1 MPQRPHPAR
10 YAPVLAAWMLGLSSW
25 PVTARA
31 QVPDGPPLTAPL
43 AGPGSPVVTPSTPN
57 VKPVAP
63 ALVRPAPGLASPP
76 VPTTSGT
83 GSVSAVPDAE
93 AETALAQA
101 LELERQ
107 FKWSAAMDVYEKAL
121 DRWPARVDLR
131 HRLRLCETHY
141 RLNRRYQ
148 DRSFRSVLLRL
159 SQNQAID
166 LYDEILE
173 RIQSHYVEPISFVP
187 LLRRGLDNLE
197 VALRDA
203 TFLKTNL
210 PGAEPSRVQAL
221 RQWLT
226 GRREQLAAGD
236 RIEVRAFIAECCAV
250 AGQSVGLTPA
260 AVAMEFAYGACDSL
274 DDYTAYL
281 SPDRLDD
288 LFAVID
294 GNFVGLGVELKTDD
308 QGLKLVG
315 VIPGGPAAEAGLKVG
330 EKITKIGGQSI
341 AGLGLDEAASK
352 LQGAAGTAVDL
363 VILDAG
369 GTSRAVRL
377 PRREVEVKSVT
388 AARIVDPA
396 AGIGYLRLDGFQKT
410 STDELRSS
418 IAVLQQQGLRYLIL
432 DLRGNP
438 GGLLDVA
445 VEIADE
451 FLESGV
457 IVSTRGRAVN
467 QSMVYRA
474 RPGAAWRMPVAVLID
489 HDSASASEILA
500 GALKDNHR
508 AQVLGERSYGKGSVQ
523 SIFQLRT
530 APAGLKLTTAKFYS
544 PLNRSYSE
552 QGVDPDI
559 QVRTALKPPADA
571 AGLPAPEPAENAAE
585 RLGKPETDPVLQRA
599 MAQARRQI
607 TAR

>member
-1 MPQRPHPAR
+1 MPQRPHPVPPTLA
-10 YAPVLAAWMLGLSSW
+10 LAALVLITPNLVARS
-25 PVTARA
+25 RA
-31 QVPDGPPLTAPL
+31 QEGPSLTAPVVSPSAVPTTPAPPL
-43 AGPGSPVVTPSTPN
+43 GVSPSATPGSPSI
-57 VKPVAP
+57 
-63 ALVRPAPGLASPP
+63 PAPSRARAGAGIPPASD
-76 VPTTSGT
+76 
-83 GSVSAVPDAE
+83 ADAE
-93 AETALAQA
+93 ILLAQA

-107 FKWSAAMDVYEKAL
+107 HKWSAAIEVYEKAL
-121 DRWPARVDLR
+121 ERWPARVDLR
-131 HRLRLCETHY
+131 HRMRLCETHY

-148 DRSFRSVLLRL
+148 DRSFRSVLLRMPQ
-159 SQNQAID
+159 SQALD

-187 LLRRGLDNLE
+187 LLRRGIDNLE

-203 TFLKTNL
+203 TFLKSNV
-210 PGAEPSRVQAL
+210 PGADAGRVQAV
-221 RQWLT
+221 RQWLAT
-226 GRREQLAAGD
+226 RREQILAAD
-236 RIEVRAFIAECCAV
+236 RREARLFVNECCTV
-250 AGQSVGLTPA
+250 TGQTIGLAPA

-281 SPDRLDD
+281 SPDRLED

-315 VIPGGPAAEAGLKVG
+315 VIPGGPAAEAGIKAG
-330 EKITKIGGQSI
+330 EKIVQIGGKSI
-341 AGLGLDEAASK
+341 AGLGLDEAASQ
-352 LQGAAGTAVDL
+352 LQGAAGTSVDL
-363 VILDAG
+363 VILDARG
-369 GTSRAVRL
+369 QTRAVRV

-388 AARIVDPA
+388 TARIVDPA
-396 AGIGYLRLDGFQKT
+396 GGTGYVRLDGFQKS
-410 STDELRSS
+410 STDELRAA
-418 IAVLQQQGLRYLIL
+418 IATLQQQGLKFLIL

-451 FLESGV
+451 FLDNGV

-474 RPGAAWRMPVAVLID
+474 RPGAAWRMPVAILID

-500 GALKDNHR
+500 GALKDNRR
-508 AQVLGERSYGKGSVQ
+508 AQILGERSFGKGSVQ

-559 QVRTALKPPADA
+559 QVRTVLKPAADSPA
-571 AGLPAPEPAENAAE
+571 EPAETAAD
-585 RLGKPETDPVLQRA
+585 RIGKPETDPVLQRA
-599 MAQARRQI
+599 MSQARRQL
-607 TAR
+607 TVNR